1 MRKNKNWTETVV
13 TENISSQDGTTVE
26 TEDKNNCDVLSAIV
40 LCALVLVLVAE
51 AFSSEAQVLLSAE
64 NSVADPGSTASRR
77 ELVHWWIVIQWDE
90 MRGDR

>member
-13 TENISSQDGTTVE
+13 TEKIFSQDRTTVE

-64 NSVADPGSTASRR
+64 NSVADPGSTAS
-77 ELVHWWIVIQWDE
+77 
-90 MRGDR
+90 